1 MATTPSDRRPVDSV
15 LTTDRGRPADAS
27 VPSPTANPGRLS
39 PARLSRS
46 TSPTGFEAVSADML
60 SVAMPDQALAR
71 PPSPVGPG
79 SALLLQ
85 QVVQELQLL
94 RGQLPGEI
102 HQELLDLRL
111 ANLSLEATVHRLQ
124 EELRALRAQQEH
136 QAATAAMPS
145 PNPPA
150 SGSHTPEELQRMH
163 QMYLQA

>member
-1 MATTPSDRRPVDSV
+1 MRP
-15 LTTDRGRPADAS
+15 
-27 VPSPTANPGRLS
+27 
-39 PARLSRS
+39 
-46 TSPTGFEAVSADML
+46 
-60 SVAMPDQALAR
+60 
-71 PPSPVGPG
+71 
-79 SALLLQ
+79 Q

-124 EELRALRAQQEH
+124 EELRTLRAQQEH

-145 PNPPA
+145 HNPAPPA

-163 QMYLQA
+163 QMYLQATQQLLPALLAPAPKKKKGKKLAKSKAAPMKDAVSIARLAIPRRK